1 MIALLVSSML
11 MMQPQTPNPADLIL
25 LSAKIWTGDPAR
37 PSAEALAV
45 RGSRVVAIGSSS
57 DVAPLRG
64 PKTKMLDGKGRRVV
78 PGFIDSHTHMTMG
91 GLNLLAVD
99 LRKTKDPADFTRQ
112 LAAFAKTRPAGIWL
126 TDGAWDHEQWSPPR
140 LPTKEM
146 LDPAT
151 GDRPAC
157 LARQDGHMIVCNG
170 LALARAGITRATP
183 DPRSEE
189 RRVGKECRSR
199 WSPYH

>member
-1 MIALLVSSML
+1 MISLLVFGLL
-11 MMQPQTPNPADLIL
+11 MTAVESPADLIL

-37 PSAEALAV
+37 PSAQALAV
-45 RGSRVVAIGSSS
+45 RGDRILALGSNH
-57 DVAPLRG
+57 DVETLRG
-64 PKTKMLDGKGRRVV
+64 PNTKVLDAKGRRVV

-140 LPTKEM
+140 LPAKEM

-157 LARQDGHMIVCNG
+157 LARQDGHMIVCNS
-170 LALARAGITRATP
+170 LALARAGITRAT
-183 DPRSEE
+183 
-189 RRVGKECRSR
+189 
-199 WSPYH
+199 